1 MRKILNALFLG
12 MLIFLSGCSGEGAEK
27 GTILLQ
33 NIEFDFSGPLD
44 AGSNTAQY
52 EWSIN
57 PKEHLRMW
65 GENSKI
71 KTAKLVSATVNDAD
85 EYEFDGV
92 NSLVLSLSSDN
103 ADLSMAEIAVLN
115 PIKAKSN
122 KQELNLAQEAEI
134 DDYFQ
139 ESMMYILLDA
149 GLAEAIDDDMK
160 LTADLTFEVTYD

>member
-1 MRKILNALFLG
+1 MRRILNALFLA
-12 MLIFLSGCSGEGAEK
+12 IFVFLSGCSGEGAEK
-27 GTILLQ
+27 GTILLRDV
-33 NIEFDFSGPLD
+33 EFSYSGPLD
-44 AGSNTAQY
+44 VGANTAQY

-57 PKEHLRMW
+57 PKDQLRMW
-65 GENSKI
+65 TDKSEI
-71 KTAKLVSATVNDAD
+71 KTAKLVAATIHDAD

-115 PIKAKSN
+115 PLKGKSN

>member
-1 MRKILNALFLG
+1 MRKILNALFLV

-27 GTILLQ
+27 GTILLR

-57 PKEHLRMW
+57 PKDHLRMW
-65 GENSKI
+65 GENSEI

-115 PIKAKSN
+115 PIKPKSN

-134 DDYFQ
+134 DEYFQ
-139 ESMMYILLDA
+139 EYMMYILLDA

>member
-1 MRKILNALFLG
+1 
-12 MLIFLSGCSGEGAEK
+12 
-27 GTILLQ
+27 
-33 NIEFDFSGPLD
+33 
-44 AGSNTAQY
+44 
-52 EWSIN
+52 
-57 PKEHLRMW
+57 MW
-65 GENSKI
+65 GENSEI